1 MIRIH
6 QGHRIKTTVQVI
18 TLKKILSYID
28 YQFAFNCMNCIPDK
42 YYEPFPYLRFSFV

>member
-6 QGHRIKTTVQVI
+6 QGHRIETTVQVI

-28 YQFAFNCMNCIPDK
+28 YQFALVQPS
-42 YYEPFPYLRFSFV
+42 PPSATFPVLHFIIICC